1 MEAVFQRFQ
10 LKVYLLFIVFTY
22 SSIYLNISSLKSY
35 RKYYKMQGPRQCNP
49 NTRQTNKYC
58 KLVVSRAGR

>member
-22 SSIYLNISSLKSY
+22 SSIYLNISSLDSY
-35 RKYYKMQGPRQCNP
+35 RIY
-49 NTRQTNKYC
+49 T
-58 KLVVSRAGR
+58 